1 MLPYT
6 ITVLR
11 RITFKAITF
20 VKVMCVFHSHSRL
33 KYVCFVCRLVR
44 NKRMNEKKLEVAIM
58 MLPLFSEVHVIH
70 AVTASNTAV
79 TCSIPLIN

>member
-1 MLPYT
+1 
-6 ITVLR
+6 
-11 RITFKAITF
+11 
-20 VKVMCVFHSHSRL
+20 
-33 KYVCFVCRLVR
+33 
-44 NKRMNEKKLEVAIM
+44 MNEKKLEVAIM